1 MIKHIN
7 IYIYTEGPTVST
19 PAFSCFSCFSYGR
32 FWGHQLPKEKNKHM
46 NKQEK
51 HKWKQEHRFFL
62 IFLMILMFFL
72 FSRLWPGPTLR
83 TSPGPGKQE
92 KQAKHKEKQTKLRF
106 CLFFL
111 VFCLFFL
118 FFLFSRLWPGPTLRT
133 KPAQA
138 CFVFLMISWGEVDD
152 FWKLR

>member
-1 MIKHIN
+1 M
-7 IYIYTEGPTVST
+7 YIYLYRRGHCQYP
-19 PAFSCFSCFSYGR
+19 CFLVFFVFLLR
-32 FWGHQLPKEKNKHM
+32 PVWGHQIPKENKKHM

-51 HKWKQEHRFFL
+51 QKWKQENHFFL

-72 FSRLWPGPTLR
+72 FSRLWPGSTLR
-83 TSPGPGKQE
+83 TSPGPRKQE

-138 CFVFLMISWGEVDD
+138 CFFFVFLMTSWREVDD
-152 FWKLR
+152 F